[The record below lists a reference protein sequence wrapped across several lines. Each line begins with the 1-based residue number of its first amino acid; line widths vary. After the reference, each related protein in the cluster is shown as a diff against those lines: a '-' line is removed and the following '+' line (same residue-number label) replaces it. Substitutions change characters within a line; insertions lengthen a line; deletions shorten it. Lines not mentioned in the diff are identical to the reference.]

1 MYIFLVRYRY
11 EMYTKVLKEDPMNN
25 LRDIRK
31 QLGLTQ
37 GELASELGLT
47 KGAIGHY
54 ENGRRSLNVT
64 QCRVL
69 VAALNRHGASV
80 GIDDLFPPTAA

>member
-1 MYIFLVRYRY
+1 
-11 EMYTKVLKEDPMNN
+11 MNN
-25 LRDIRK
+25 LRNIRK

-37 GELASELGLT
+37 GDLASELGLT

-54 ENGRRSLNVT
+54 ENGRRSLNVS
-64 QCRVL
+64 QCRELLAVFKK
-69 VAALNRHGASV
+69 HGASV

>member
-1 MYIFLVRYRY
+1 
-11 EMYTKVLKEDPMNN
+11 MNN
-25 LRDIRK
+25 LRNIRK
-31 QLGLTQ
+31 RLGLTQ
-37 GELASELGLT
+37 GEIASELGLT

-64 QCRVL
+64 QCRML
-69 VAALNRHGASV
+69 VTVFNKHGAAV

>member
-1 MYIFLVRYRY
+1 
-11 EMYTKVLKEDPMNN
+11 MNN
-25 LRDIRK
+25 LRYIRK

-37 GELASELGLT
+37 GEIASELGLT

-54 ENGRRSLNVT
+54 ENGRRSLNVD
-64 QCRVL
+64 QCRML
-69 VAALNRHGASV
+69 VTVFNKHGAAV

>member
-1 MYIFLVRYRY
+1 
-11 EMYTKVLKEDPMNN
+11 MNN
-25 LRDIRK
+25 LRRIRK

-37 GELASELGLT
+37 EGLANELGLT

-54 ENGRRSLNVT
+54 ENGRRSLNIS
-64 QCRVL
+64 QCREL
-69 VAALNRHGASV
+69 VTVLNRHGASV